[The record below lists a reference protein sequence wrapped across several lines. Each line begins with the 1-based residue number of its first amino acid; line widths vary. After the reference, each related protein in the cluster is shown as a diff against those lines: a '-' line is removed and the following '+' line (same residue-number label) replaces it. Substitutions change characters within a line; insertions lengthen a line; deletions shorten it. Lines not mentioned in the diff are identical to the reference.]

1 MLEKKMVEREHVRVC
16 YIIGT
21 RLGLRDKDCETK

>member
-1 MLEKKMVEREHVRVC
+1 MMLEKKMVKREHVGVC

-21 RLGLRDKDCETK
+21 RRLGLRGKGL